1 MHFKSF
7 SEDVKISGEAILA
20 SLKALSEYSLSIDGL
35 LNKYGLKDIK
45 EGQWYN
51 FQNWLNVLK
60 DVSSKYGPNTIFTL
74 GKGVANNVP
83 DMKLDFRSLLGSID
97 RGYKMNHIDGDVG
110 YIELEAFDD
119 AGRSARLK
127 NRTPY
132 PGDYGR
138 GVLVGLIRKFRPV
151 PGAVPKVEIETT
163 DEEDVVYLNVY
174 W

>member
-7 SEDVKISGEAILA
+7 SDDVKISGQAILA
-20 SLKALSEYSLSIDGL
+20 SLQALSEYSLSINEL
-35 LNKYGLKDIK
+35 LAKYGLENII
-45 EGQWYN
+45 EGQWYD
-51 FQNWLNVLK
+51 FQRWLDVLK
-60 DVSSKYGPNTIFTL
+60 DVSNKYGPNTIFAL

-83 DMKLDFRSLLGSID
+83 DLKLDFKSLLASID
-97 RGYKMNHIDGDVG
+97 GGYKMNHVGGDVG
-110 YIELEAFDD
+110 FIELESFDEN
-119 AGRSARLK
+119 ARSARLK

-132 PGDYGR
+132 PGVYGR

-163 DEEDVVYLNVY
+163 EDEEVVYLNVY